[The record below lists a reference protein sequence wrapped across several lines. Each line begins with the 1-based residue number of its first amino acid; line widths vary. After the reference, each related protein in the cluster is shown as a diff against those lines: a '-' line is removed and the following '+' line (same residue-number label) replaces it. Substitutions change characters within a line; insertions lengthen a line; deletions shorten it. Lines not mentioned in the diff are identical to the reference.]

1 LQGEGRSGIASP
13 CGATSVTWLRALR
26 AQAGF
31 TLIEVLLAGVM
42 LAIVSVPI
50 SAIISQGAAIAKL
63 SRERTGADQLA
74 QTEIEAIRALT
85 YTSVGTVNGNPA
97 GSLVANTAASLPG
110 GEAVTI
116 ARQVTWVADP
126 IPTAYVTNADYK
138 KVVVTITRNSDG
150 HQLAQDTTYV
160 SSASAPPYAGSTWVQ
175 VKRQVVDAVTA
186 LPLAGANVNITGGP
200 DTNPVLNRNDTT
212 DGSGTVLFPALD
224 SAASSTPVYTLA
236 TTLTG
241 YKVFPDD
248 ISPGS
253 ASSIPST
260 PGLSSTG
267 VLRMYLPTS
276 LTVNVQSSS
285 GAPYT
290 SGATVSLDSSRCGV
304 QTQTISS
311 PQSSVTFTT
320 CQYANGQT
328 VSLPPNVLG
337 QTPLFNQYYVTAW
350 SNSGGNWSPGTAVTV
365 PSNYPTTLTQ
375 SVNVKFSS
383 TTFSTTKQIKVTVT
397 KGGNADGNARVEVT
411 GAPTGLSS
419 AVYLYGVTNASGQV
433 TITVPVVSASTTFTV
448 NANDMGVTKGS
459 NTVSLSTSSSSPTN
473 VSVAIS

>member
-1 LQGEGRSGIASP
+1 MSDEGESGVSP
-13 CGATSVTWLRALR
+13 RVATRRTRLR

-74 QTEIEAIRALT
+74 QTEIEAVRALA

-97 GSLVANTAASLPG
+97 GSLTASTPAGLPG

-116 ARQVTWVADP
+116 SRAVTWVADP
-126 IPTAYVTNADYK
+126 IPTAFVTNADYK
-138 KVVVTITRNSDG
+138 KVVVTVTRSSDG

-186 LPLAGANVNITGGP
+186 LPLPGANVNITGGP

-224 SAASSTPVYTLA
+224 SSSNSLPAYTLA
-236 TTLTG
+236 TTLSG

-267 VLRMYLPTS
+267 ILRMYLPTS

-411 GAPTGLSS
+411 GDPTGLSS
-419 AVYLYGVTNASGQV
+419 PVYLYGVTNSSGQV

-459 NTVSLSTSSSSPTN
+459 NTVSLSTGSSATTN